1 MAGRGELT
9 TDVPGAGQAG
19 RGGHSA
25 HRILVPVS
33 LSRRSSETLAVAAQ
47 VASAADGQLRLLHV
61 RLYDPPVPRC
71 PGRFYPYPAEEA
83 AAALDEAMLVVWG
96 FGVPA
101 TPAIVEA
108 PRSELAAAIAA
119 HAAAW
124 SADMIAMTRRPR
136 RPISVLLLGSVP
148 DQVMR
153 RAACPVLA
161 VHPGPAASA
170 SRGSGRRS
178 SHGRFSRHASR

>member
-1 MAGRGELT
+1 MAGCSALT

-33 LSRRSSETLAVAAQ
+33 LSRGSAETLAVAAQ
-47 VASAADGQLRLLHV
+47 VASAADGRLRLLHV
-61 RLYDPPVPRC
+61 RLYDPPIPRC

-83 AAALDEAMLVVWG
+83 AAALDEAMIIVWG

-101 TPAIVEA
+101 APAIVEA
-108 PRSELAAAIAA
+108 PRDKLAAAIGAQ
-119 HAAAW
+119 AAAW

-136 RPISVLLLGSVP
+136 RPINVLLLGGVP

-161 VHPGPAASA
+161 VHPGPAASVG
-170 SRGSGRRS
+170 RGTGRRS